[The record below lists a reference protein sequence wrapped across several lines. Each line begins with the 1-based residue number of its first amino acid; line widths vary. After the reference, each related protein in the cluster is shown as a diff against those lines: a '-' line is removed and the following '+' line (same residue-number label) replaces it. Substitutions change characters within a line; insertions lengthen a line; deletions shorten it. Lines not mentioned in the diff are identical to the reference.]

1 MQEVVRAP
9 FPPALLLDPYM
20 QRVLQEC
27 GDPALLRRHLANPA
41 TASKTERLCAAGLG
55 GAAR

>member
-1 MQEVVRAP
+1 MVRAP

-27 GDPALLRRHLANPA
+27 GDPALLRRHLADPA